1 MALGKPGKEE
11 ESWKLVHDI
20 LAGARTKVVTAEI
33 NGKGSDGE
41 QFLLPGK
48 FYSPKGSTSHRIFY
62 APCEPAGIPQKV
74 KHRKLLYDSAIPLLG
89 IYTEKTKT
97 LIQKDTCTP
106 MFTAALFTIAKT
118 WKQPKCPSIDNG

>member
-89 IYTEKTKT
+89 IHPRELKTPARTE
-97 LIQKDTCTP
+97 TCIG
-106 MFTAALFTIAKT
+106 MFIVA
-118 WKQPKCPSIDNG
+118 